1 MTRRTVNAMIDF
13 LSPLDVIPG
22 MGEKRISAM
31 MESGINSLGDLL
43 YWFPYRYIDR
53 STIVALDLAGN
64 YLNETITVSGT
75 IEIVRLERGSRGR
88 LRAKLTDNTGSIELI
103 WFSGVQFFSKS
114 IHKGDNLLVTGKV
127 GKFGQYQM
135 THPMIEHVK
144 NGLQSFRQ
152 ILPHYSITTPMK
164 DAGIQQKIL
173 LNSIKWILDNLKHYP
188 QLLPSQVETRKKFPS
203 LQTCLISLHL
213 PDSLSGLDK
222 YKERLKYEELYK
234 LALTLKL
241 SKKKF
246 ALPGR
251 SMSPGTL
258 PERIKK
264 LLPFALTSDQE
275 SAIAMLYK
283 DALLEKRMHR
293 LLQGDVGSGKT
304 LVAFFASLAA
314 LDSGLQVSW
323 LAPTDILARQIY
335 HAVAT
340 LLNPC
345 GITTALLKSG
355 LSVKEKQRVLNNIA
369 DGSAQCIVG
378 THALLQPSVRFRALG
393 MIIIDEQHKFGAQQ
407 RLAMQEKD
415 NASDFLLMSAT
426 PIPQTLARTLYG
438 DLDIVTIA
446 KPPSGR
452 IPVATHI
459 VPESKR
465 HDMEKFIVSELQRGS
480 QAFYVVPRI
489 EQDSDNADLTTVKDL
504 QTVFNSLTKGSF
516 AGITTACVHGK
527 LDSDSRDSI
536 MEQFISGKVKMLV
549 ATSVVEVGVDVP
561 NASIMVIENAERFGL
576 AQLHQLRGRVGR
588 GSKKSFCFLLL
599 SETVDQETRTKF
611 VAFCKNHDGF
621 KISELDLQNRGPGE
635 INGLRQSGWYNLQFA
650 DILHDAPLFREI
662 QQELDSISAS

>member
-1 MTRRTVNAMIDF
+1 MIDF

-31 MESGINSLGDLL
+31 RESGIDTLGDLL

-53 STIVALDLAGN
+53 STVIALSNVDN

-88 LRAKLTDNTGSIELI
+88 LRAKLTDDTGSIELI
-103 WFSGVQFFSKS
+103 WFSGVQFFSKT
-114 IHKGDNLLVTGKV
+114 IHKGDALLVTGKV
-127 GKFGQYQM
+127 GKFGHYQM
-135 THPMIEHVK
+135 THPMIELVK
-144 NGLQSFRQ
+144 NGSQSFQQ
-152 ILPHYSITTPMK
+152 ILPHYTITTSMK
-164 DAGIQQKIL
+164 EAGIQQKIL
-173 LNSIKWILDNLKHYP
+173 FNSIKWILDNLKHYP
-188 QLLPSQVETRKKFPS
+188 QLLPSQVEARKNFPS
-203 LQTCLISLHL
+203 LQTCLRSLHL
-213 PDSLSGLDK
+213 PVSLADLDI

-234 LALTLKL
+234 LALTLRL

-246 ALPGR
+246 AFPGR
-251 SMSPGTL
+251 SMSPGKL
-258 PERIKK
+258 PEKIRSF
-264 LLPFALTSDQE
+264 LPFTLTPDQE
-275 SAIAMLYK
+275 SAITTLYK
-283 DALLEKRMHR
+283 DALSEKRMHR

-314 LDSGLQVSW
+314 LDSGLQAAW

-335 HAVAT
+335 HAVST

-345 GITTALLKSG
+345 GISTVLLKSS
-355 LSVKEKQRVLNNIA
+355 LTVKEKQTVLSSIA

-378 THALLQPSVRFRALG
+378 THALLQPSVKFKALG

-415 NASDFLLMSAT
+415 SASDFLLMSAT

-459 VPESKR
+459 VPELKR
-465 HDMEKFIVSELQRGS
+465 HGMEEFIIKELQNGS

-489 EQDSDNADLTTVKDL
+489 EQDSDSSDPTPVKDL
-504 QTVFNSLTKGSF
+504 QTVFSSLTKGSF
-516 AGITTACVHGK
+516 AGIATGCIHGK
-527 LDSDSRDSI
+527 LESGLRDSI
-536 MEQFISGKVKMLV
+536 MEQFISGNIKMLV

-588 GSKKSFCFLLL
+588 GLKKSYCFLLL
-599 SETVDQETRTKF
+599 SENVDCETRTKF
-611 VAFCKNHDGF
+611 EAFCKNHDGF

-650 DILHDAPLFREI
+650 DILNDASLFREI
-662 QQELDSISAS
+662 QLELNTILAS

>member
-1 MTRRTVNAMIDF
+1 MIDF

-22 MGEKRISAM
+22 MGEKRIAAM
-31 MESGINSLGDLL
+31 KESGIDSLGDLL
-43 YWFPYRYIDR
+43 YWFPYRFIDR
-53 STIVALDLAGN
+53 SKVIPLCQIEN
-64 YLNETITVSGT
+64 YCNETITVQGT
-75 IEIVRLERGSRGR
+75 IDIVRLEKGNRGR
-88 LRAKLTDNTGSIELI
+88 LRAKLIDNTGSIELI
-103 WFSGVQFFSKS
+103 WFSGVQFFSKT
-114 IHKGDNLLVTGKV
+114 IRKGDILLVTGKV
-127 GKFGQYQM
+127 GKFGHYQM
-135 THPMIEHVK
+135 THPMIEQVK
-144 NGLQSFRQ
+144 NGLQSLQ
-152 ILPHYSITTPMK
+152 PILPHYSITSSMK

-173 LNSIKWILDNLKHYP
+173 FNSIKWVLDNLKHYP
-188 QLLPSQVETRKKFPS
+188 QLLPSQVESKKMFPS
-203 LQTCLISLHL
+203 LKTCLISLHL
-213 PDSLSGLDK
+213 PVSLDDLDK

-234 LALTLKL
+234 LALTLRL

-246 ALPGR
+246 AFPGR

-264 LLPFALTSDQE
+264 LLPFTLTTDQE
-275 SAIAMLYK
+275 SAITTLYK
-283 DALLEKRMHR
+283 DALSANRMHR

-314 LDSGLQVSW
+314 LDSGLQVAW
-323 LAPTDILARQIY
+323 LVPTDILARQIH
-335 HAVAT
+335 HAVSK

-345 GITTALLKSG
+345 SIPTVLLKSA
-355 LSVKEKQRVLNNIA
+355 LSAKEKQTVLSSIA

-378 THALLQPSVRFRALG
+378 THALLQPSVKFKALG
-393 MIIIDEQHKFGAQQ
+393 MIVIDEQHKFGAQQ

-465 HDMEKFIVSELQRGS
+465 HDMEDFIIRELKSGS

-489 EQDSDNADLTTVKDL
+489 EQDCDNTDSTPVKDL
-504 QTVFNSLTKGSF
+504 QTVFSSLSRGSF
-516 AGITTACVHGK
+516 AGIEAAGIHGK
-527 LDSDSRDSI
+527 QDSDSRDAI
-536 MEQFISGKVKMLV
+536 MEQFTSGSIKILF

-561 NASIMVIENAERFGL
+561 NASIIVIENAERFGL

-588 GSKKSFCFLLL
+588 GSKKSYCFLLL
-599 SETVDQETRTKF
+599 AENVDTETTAKF
-611 VAFCKNHDGF
+611 TAFCKNHDGF

-635 INGLRQSGWYNLQFA
+635 INGIHQSGWYNLQFA
-650 DILHDAPLFREI
+650 DILNDASLFREI
-662 QQELDSISAS
+662 QQELDCIITS

>member
-1 MTRRTVNAMIDF
+1 MIDF

-31 MESGINSLGDLL
+31 IESGIETLGDLL

-53 STIVALDLAGN
+53 STIVALNQVDN

-75 IEIVRLERGSRGR
+75 IEIVRLERGNRGR
-88 LRAKLTDNTGSIELI
+88 LRAKLVDNTGSIELI
-103 WFSGVQFFSKS
+103 WFSGVQFFSKT
-114 IHKGDNLLVTGKV
+114 IHKGDTLLVTGKV
-127 GKFGQYQM
+127 GKFGHYQM
-135 THPMIEHVK
+135 THPMIEQVK
-144 NGLQSFRQ
+144 NDSHLFQQ
-152 ILPHYSITTPMK
+152 ILPHYTITASMK

-173 LNSIKWILDNLKHYP
+173 INSTKWILDNLKHYP
-188 QLLPSQVETRKKFPS
+188 QLLPSQIETRKEFPS
-203 LQTCLISLHL
+203 LQTCLRSLHL
-213 PDSLSGLDK
+213 PESLSNLDK

-234 LALTLKL
+234 LALTLRL

-246 ALPGR
+246 AFPGR
-251 SMSPGTL
+251 SMSPGIL
-258 PERIKK
+258 PEKIKS
-264 LLPFALTSDQE
+264 LLPFTLTADQE
-275 SAIAMLYK
+275 SAIAILYK
-283 DALLEKRMHR
+283 DALSEKRMHR

-314 LDSGLQVSW
+314 LDSGLQVAW

-335 HAVAT
+335 HAVKN

-345 GITTALLKSG
+345 GIPTVLLKSA
-355 LSVKEKQRVLNNIA
+355 LTAKEKQSVLSSIA

-378 THALLQPSVRFRALG
+378 THALLQPSVKFKALG

-415 NASDFLLMSAT
+415 SASDFLLMSAT

-465 HDMEKFIVSELQRGS
+465 HDMEEFIIRELQNGS

-489 EQDSDNADLTTVKDL
+489 EQNGDSAETDSVKDL
-504 QTVFNSLTKGSF
+504 ETVFATLTKGSF
-516 AGITTACVHGK
+516 TGIATESVHGK
-527 LDSDSRDSI
+527 LDSTLRDSI
-536 MEQFISGKVKMLV
+536 MEQFISGTIKMLV

-588 GSKKSFCFLLL
+588 GSKKSYCFLLL
-599 SETVDQETRTKF
+599 SENVDQETRSKF
-611 VAFCKNHDGF
+611 EAFCKNHDGF

-650 DILHDAPLFREI
+650 DILNDASLFREI
-662 QQELDSISAS
+662 QQELNSIIVS

>member
-1 MTRRTVNAMIDF
+1 MIDF

-31 MESGINSLGDLL
+31 IESGIDSLGDLL

-53 STIVALDLAGN
+53 STVTALDQVDN

-103 WFSGVQFFSKS
+103 WFSGVQFFSKC
-114 IHKGDNLLVTGKV
+114 IHKGDTLLVTGKV
-127 GKFGQYQM
+127 GKFGHYQM
-135 THPMIEHVK
+135 THPMIEQIK
-144 NGLQSFRQ
+144 NGSQSFQQ
-152 ILPHYSITTPMK
+152 ILPHYTITTSMK

-173 LNSIKWILDNLKHYP
+173 FNSIKWVLGNLKHYP
-188 QLLPSQVETRKKFPS
+188 QLLPSQVEARKKFPS
-203 LQTCLISLHL
+203 LQTCLISLHQ
-213 PDSLSGLDK
+213 PVSLADLDK

-234 LALTLKL
+234 LALTLRL

-246 ALPGR
+246 AFPGR
-251 SMSPGTL
+251 SMSPGIL
-258 PERIKK
+258 PGKIKVM
-264 LLPFALTSDQE
+264 LPFTLTPDQE
-275 SAIAMLYK
+275 CAIATLYK
-283 DALLEKRMHR
+283 DALSERRMHR

-314 LDSGLQVSW
+314 LDNGLQAAW

-335 HAVAT
+335 HAVST

-345 GITTALLKSG
+345 GISTVLLKSS
-355 LSVKEKQRVLNNIA
+355 LTAKEKQAILSSIA

-378 THALLQPSVRFRALG
+378 THALLQPSVKFKSLG

-407 RLAMQEKD
+407 RLTMQEKD
-415 NASDFLLMSAT
+415 SASDFLLMSAT

-465 HDMEKFIVSELQRGS
+465 HDMEEFIIRELQNGS

-489 EQDSDNADLTTVKDL
+489 EQESTSTDPTPVKDL
-504 QTVFNSLTKGSF
+504 QTVFSSLTRGAF
-516 AGITTACVHGK
+516 TGIPTECVHGK
-527 LDSDSRDSI
+527 LDSGLRDSI
-536 MEQFISGKVKMLV
+536 MEQFVSGKIKMIV

-561 NASIMVIENAERFGL
+561 NATIMVIENAELFGL

-599 SETVDQETRTKF
+599 SESVDRETRTKF
-611 VAFCKNHDGF
+611 KVFCKNHDGF

-650 DILHDAPLFREI
+650 DILNDASIFREI
-662 QQELDSISAS
+662 QQELDSIIAS

>member
-31 MESGINSLGDLL
+31 NESEITTLGDLL

-53 STIVALDLAGN
+53 SIIVALDQVCN
-64 YLNETITVSGT
+64 YVNETITVSGT
-75 IEIVRLERGSRGR
+75 IEIVRIERGSRGR

-114 IHKGDNLLVTGKV
+114 IHKGDTLLVTGKV
-127 GKFGQYQM
+127 GKYGQYQM

-144 NGLQSFRQ
+144 NGSLSIRQ
-152 ILPHYSITTPMK
+152 ILPHYSITASMK
-164 DAGIQQKIL
+164 EAGIQQKIL
-173 LNSIKWILDNLKHYP
+173 LNSIQWILDNLKHYP
-188 QLLPSQVETRKKFPS
+188 QLLPSQIEIRKKFPP
-203 LQTCLISLHL
+203 LQKCLMSLHI
-213 PDSLSGLDK
+213 PESLTDLDN

-246 ALPGR
+246 AFPGR
-251 SMSPGTL
+251 AMAPGTL
-258 PERIKK
+258 PEKIIKQ
-264 LLPFALTSDQE
+264 LPFTLTPDQK
-275 SAIAMLYK
+275 SAIATLYK
-283 DALLEKRMHR
+283 DALSKKRMHR

-335 HAVAT
+335 HAVST
-340 LLNPC
+340 LLEPC
-345 GITTALLKSG
+345 GITTVLLKSG
-355 LSVKEKQRVLNNIA
+355 LSAKNKKVVLNSIA
-369 DGSAQCIVG
+369 DGTAQCIVG
-378 THALLQPSVRFRALG
+378 THALLQPSVTFKALG

-407 RLAMQEKD
+407 RLTMQEKD
-415 NASDFLLMSAT
+415 NASDFLIMSAT

-438 DLDIVTIA
+438 DLDIVTINR
-446 KPPSGR
+446 PPSGR

-465 HDMEKFIVSELQRGS
+465 LDMEEFIVRELQSGS

-489 EQDSDNADLTTVKDL
+489 EQDIDNTEVTTIKDL
-504 QTVFNSLTKGSF
+504 QTVFTSLTKGSF
-516 AGITTACVHGK
+516 AGTATAYVHGK
-527 LDSDSRDSI
+527 MDSDSRDSI

-561 NASIMVIENAERFGL
+561 NASIIVIENAERFGL

-588 GSKKSFCFLLL
+588 GSKKSYCFLLL
-599 SETVDQETRTKF
+599 SETVDHETRTKF
-611 VAFCKNHDGF
+611 IVFCKNHDGF

-662 QQELDSISAS
+662 QQELDTISTS

>member
-1 MTRRTVNAMIDF
+1 MIDF

-22 MGEKRISAM
+22 MGDKRIAAM
-31 MESGINSLGDLL
+31 MESGIHSLGDLL

-53 STIVALDLAGN
+53 SKIIPLSQIDR

-75 IEIVRLERGSRGR
+75 IEIVQLERGSRGR
-88 LRAKLTDNTGSIELI
+88 LRAKLADNTGSIELI
-103 WFSGVQFFSKS
+103 WFSGVQFFSKT
-114 IHKGDNLLVTGKV
+114 IHKGDTLLVTGKV
-127 GKFGQYQM
+127 GKFGHYQM
-135 THPMIEHVK
+135 THPMIEQVK
-144 NGLQSFRQ
+144 NGVQSFQQ
-152 ILPHYSITTPMK
+152 ILPHYSITSSMK
-164 DAGIQQKIL
+164 EAGIQQKIL
-173 LNSIKWILDNLKHYP
+173 FNSIKWILDNLKHYP

-203 LQTCLISLHL
+203 LQTCLLSLHR
-213 PDSLSGLDK
+213 PMSLADLDK

-234 LALTLKL
+234 LALTLRL
-241 SKKKF
+241 SRKKF
-246 ALPGR
+246 AFPGR
-251 SMSPGTL
+251 SMSPATL

-264 LLPFALTSDQE
+264 KLPFSLTSDQE
-275 SAIAMLYK
+275 SAIATLYK
-283 DALLEKRMHR
+283 DAVSEKRMHR
-293 LLQGDVGSGKT
+293 ILQGDVGSGKT

-314 LDSGLQVSW
+314 LDSGLQVAW

-335 HAVAT
+335 HAVSD

-345 GITTALLKSG
+345 GVSTVLLKSA
-355 LSVKEKQRVLNNIA
+355 LSVKEKQTVLSSIA

-378 THALLQPSVRFRALG
+378 THALIQPSVKFKALG

-459 VPESKR
+459 VPDEKR
-465 HDMEKFIVSELQRGS
+465 HDMEEFIIKEIKGGS

-489 EQDSDNADLTTVKDL
+489 EQDSDSTDPAPVKDL
-504 QTVFNSLTKGSF
+504 QTVFSALTRGSF
-516 AGITTACVHGK
+516 TGIATACIHGK

-536 MEQFISGKVKMLV
+536 MEQFVSGGLKMLV
-549 ATSVVEVGVDVP
+549 ATTVVEVGVDVP
-561 NASIMVIENAERFGL
+561 NASIIVIENAERFGL

-599 SETVDQETRTKF
+599 AESVDKETRAKF
-611 VAFCKNHDGF
+611 AAFCKNHDGF

-650 DILHDAPLFREI
+650 DILNDASLFREI
-662 QQELDSISAS
+662 QQELDSIIAL